1 MTDVTK
7 LSQKVMNIYKHH
19 SRLLKLCPFT
29 TNCCH
34 FCSHGFLIFKEKI
47 VQKWSHHG
55 GTIGKLLQG
64 LKEMER
70 KDVIEIIEEKI
81 LEDCRGVSATNEAYL
96 DAVTTTNILTLKVIF
111 QTFQN
116 SAHNSGRWSKHLS
129 SIL

>member
-29 TNCCH
+29 NCCH
-34 FCSHGFLIFKEKI
+34 FCSHVFLIFKEKI

-96 DAVTTTNILTLKVIF
+96 DAVTTTNILTVKVIF
-111 QTFQN
+111 QTFE
-116 SAHNSGRWSKHLS
+116 NSGRCKHLS